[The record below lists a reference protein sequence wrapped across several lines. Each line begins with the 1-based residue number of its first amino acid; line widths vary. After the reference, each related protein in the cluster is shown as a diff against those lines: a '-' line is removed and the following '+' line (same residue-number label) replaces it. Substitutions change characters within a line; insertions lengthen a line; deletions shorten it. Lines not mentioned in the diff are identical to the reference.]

1 VTSPDDHPAAQVLFV
16 TVDEP
21 HVRLDVILLDPAVW
35 GRQHLPAGTPISISF
50 DVDHHVYQSPVTA
63 IARAWAAESAAIGLT
78 FTEDDG
84 RQLVIMAAG
93 DERLVLAMEPTR

>member
-1 VTSPDDHPAAQVLFV
+1 MTSPAEHPAAQVLFV

-21 HVRLDVILLDPAVW
+21 HVRLDAILLDPAVW
-35 GRQHLPAGTPISISF
+35 GRQHLPAGAPISISF
-50 DVDHHVYQSPVTA
+50 DVDHAVHQSPVTG
-63 IARAWAAESAAIGLT
+63 IARSWAAELAAIRLT

-93 DERLVLAMEPTR
+93 EERLVLAMEPTR

>member
-1 VTSPDDHPAAQVLFV
+1 L
-16 TVDEP
+16 
-21 HVRLDVILLDPAVW
+21 
-35 GRQHLPAGTPISISF
+35 
-50 DVDHHVYQSPVTA
+50 
-63 IARAWAAESAAIGLT
+63 AAIGLT

>member
-1 VTSPDDHPAAQVLFV
+1 MTSPPEHPAAQVLFV

-35 GRQHLPAGTPISISF
+35 GRQHLPAGAPISISF
-50 DVDHHVYQSPVTA
+50 DVDHAAHQSPVTG
-63 IARAWAAESAAIGLT
+63 IARAWAAELAAIRLS

-93 DERLVLAMEPTR
+93 EERLVLAMEPTR